1 MLGFNTDYLNI
12 GISVVLRDEFSQ
24 TADNFSNKLRG
35 MYNMAAENVNQY
47 NNTLQTGLDVIN
59 SWTNTVAAGMI
70 YAIKDGADFIDTMT
84 MVGATARTT
93 QDELDQLTRKAQSL
107 GYETM
112 LESKDIASGM
122 KYLAM
127 AGNNAKEI
135 QEVIGSAANL
145 AIAGQ
150 FNLGGKGG
158 AADLLTNILHTFSL
172 EGEQAAK
179 TLTDQLVMAANSA
192 NTSVEDLA
200 VAIKYA
206 SADMVSLGQTAPE
219 VAAAIG
225 ILGNRGIQA
234 SMAGT
239 ALSNFGR
246 YLNRALSSGKNKFS
260 GALAELGLSRDDIVD
275 AQGNL
280 LPMLD
285 ILEKLRAGVAKIY
298 EEGGEQKRNEVLNA
312 LFGVRGFRAGLAL
325 IDNVDEYRELLNQ
338 IYNSEG
344 YAASISQQRMD
355 NLAGSINK
363 LGSALENIRTSYAK
377 SIEPVLK
384 PILNTIAGILDGVAG
399 FIQTPFGKVTA
410 VLFSLGVVVARLGTW
425 FMKYFWAYQAWMI
438 TMRTVTNKTKWS
450 LQGLNALLRESGVI
464 LNQNAAA
471 ASRMGAGGILGKFG
485 IGLGSKNAGGTAAQ
499 AMTGGFG
506 WWAMN
511 RYEKKS
517 FMKDPSAYFM
527 ANPGTRIGGL
537 SYTGKGWHYTSGKGG
552 GLSTFLSGAQ
562 ANALMQQKGMQRAIK
577 NHLMGLKDNSG
588 KLARLGA
595 SLGHF
600 GSKVGSFAGSFLKM
614 GLQAMLITGAI
625 TIATEA
631 IGGVIETLQ
640 HNSDALQANTVA
652 VNTLAGQ
659 YASAQERNAALQTRN
674 LTEEMRMLS
683 NTMIALRQGLDSG
696 KLVRVVIDDNGKARV
711 EEDPNDTGTTTGR

>member
-12 GISVVLRDEFSQ
+12 GISVVLHDEFTK
-24 TADNFSNKLRG
+24 TADNFSKKVRE
-35 MYNMAAENVNQY
+35 MYQTASENINQY
-47 NNTLQTGLDVIN
+47 H
-59 SWTNTVAAGMI
+59 NTVQTMLDGVNNLANAAI
-70 YAIKDGADFIDTMT
+70 SQIVYAVKDGADFIDTMT
-84 MVGATARTT
+84 MVGATARAT
-93 QDELDQLTRKAQSL
+93 DAELASLTKQAQSL

-246 YLNRALSSGKNKFS
+246 YLNRALGSGKNKFS
-260 GALAELGLSRDDIVD
+260 GALAELGLSRKDIVD

-285 ILEKLRAGVAKIY
+285 ILEKLRVGMDKIY
-298 EEGGEQKRNEVLNA
+298 AEGGEQKRNEVLNA

-344 YAASISQQRMD
+344 YAASISQKRMD

-363 LGSALENIRTSYAK
+363 LNSALENIRTSFAK

-384 PILNTIAGILDGVAG
+384 PILNTIAGLLDSVSGVLQG
-399 FIQTPFGKVTA
+399 PMGKTVATIT
-410 VLFSLGVVVARLGTW
+410 LLVVSVGKLASTY
-425 FMKYFWAYQAWMI
+425 FKYFWMWKAWQI
-438 TMRTVTNKTKWS
+438 TMRTSLNKTRWS
-450 LQGLNALLRESGVI
+450 LNLLNGELRESNI
-464 LNQNAAA
+464 LLNANTAAA
-471 ASRMGAGGILGKFG
+471 ARNGIVTGASNIGPKGATTLGMLAGWGNRKARKS
-485 IGLGSKNAGGTAAQ
+485 IVGSAD
-499 AMTGGFG
+499 
-506 WWAMN
+506 
-511 RYEKKS
+511 S
-517 FMKDPSAYFM
+517 MKQWMMD
-527 ANPGTRIGGL
+527 NPGTRINGVMYDGKSWSQAKPGQGSKFISGSTVIGTINSDKKAFSKALNRHLKGL
-537 SYTGKGWHYTSGKGG
+537 SQNTSRLGRLSNSLKSWGSRIGG
-552 GLSTFLSGAQ
+552 GFTS
-562 ANALMQQKGMQRAIK
+562 M
-577 NHLMGLKDNSG
+577 
-588 KLARLGA
+588 
-595 SLGHF
+595 
-600 GSKVGSFAGSFLKM
+600 AGSFLKASAW
-614 GLQAMLITGAI
+614 GLAISGAI
-625 TIATEA
+625 ALASEA
-631 IGGVIETLQ
+631 ISTAMVRVQEHNEELKKNTL
-640 HNSDALQANTVA
+640 AI
-652 VNTLAGQ
+652 NTLAGQ
-659 YASAQERNAALQTRN
+659 YASEQERRKNMRSMN
-674 LTEEMRMLS
+674 MTEELR
-683 NTMIALRQGLDSG
+683 ALVNALY
-696 KLVRVVIDDNGKARV
+696 VVNGSIRGFRPANIIINGKDV
-711 EEDPNDTGTTTGR
+711 SSYDEGGVDSNDTGTNTGH

>member
-70 YAIKDGADFIDTMT
+70 YAIKDGAEFIDTMT
-84 MVGATARTT
+84 MVGATARAT
-93 QDELDQLTRKAQSL
+93 QDELDLLTKQAQSL

-127 AGNNAKEI
+127 AGNSAKEI

-246 YLNRALSSGKNKFS
+246 YLNRALGSGKNKFS
-260 GALAELGLSRDDIVD
+260 GALAELGLSRKDIVD

-285 ILEKLRAGVAKIY
+285 ILEKLRVGIDKIY
-298 EEGGEQKRNEVLNA
+298 AEGGEQKRNEVLNA

-325 IDNVDEYRELLNQ
+325 IDNVDEYRELLNE

-363 LGSALENIRTSYAK
+363 IGSALENLRTSYAK
-377 SIEPVLK
+377 TIEPVLK
-384 PILNTIAGILDGVAG
+384 PILNTVASIIDGVAS
-399 FIQTPFGKVTA
+399 FVRTPFGKVTA

-425 FMKYFWAYQAWMI
+425 FVKYYWAYQAWMI

-450 LQGLNALLRESGVI
+450 LQGLNALLRESGII
-464 LNQNAAA
+464 LNQNAATVA
-471 ASRMGAGGILGKFG
+471 RMGITG
-485 IGLGSKNAGGTAAQ
+485 IGPKGTATFGMLSGWGNRKARK
-499 AMTGGFG
+499 AITGS
-506 WWAMN
+506 A
-511 RYEKKS
+511 ES
-517 FMKDPSAYFM
+517 MKQWMMD
-527 ANPGTRIGGL
+527 NPGTRINGIMYDGKSWTNAKPGQGSKFISGASVIGIIDSDKKTFRKALNNHLSGL
-537 SYTGKGWHYTSGKGG
+537 KQNTSRLGRLTHGLKSWGSQIGG
-552 GLSTFLSGAQ
+552 GFTS
-562 ANALMQQKGMQRAIK
+562 M
-577 NHLMGLKDNSG
+577 
-588 KLARLGA
+588 
-595 SLGHF
+595 
-600 GSKVGSFAGSFLKM
+600 AGSFLKM
-614 GLQAMLITGAI
+614 SAWGLAI
-625 TIATEA
+625 SGTIALASEA
-631 IGGVIETLQ
+631 ISTAIVRVQEHSEELKKNTL
-640 HNSDALQANTVA
+640 AI
-652 VNTLAGQ
+652 NTLAGQ
-659 YASAQERNAALQTRN
+659 YASEQERRKNMRSMN
-674 LTEEMRMLS
+674 MTEELR
-683 NTMIALRQGLDSG
+683 ALVNALYIVNGSIRGF
-696 KLVRVVIDDNGKARV
+696 KPANIIINGKDV
-711 EEDPNDTGTTTGR
+711 SSYSEGGVDSNDTGTNTGH